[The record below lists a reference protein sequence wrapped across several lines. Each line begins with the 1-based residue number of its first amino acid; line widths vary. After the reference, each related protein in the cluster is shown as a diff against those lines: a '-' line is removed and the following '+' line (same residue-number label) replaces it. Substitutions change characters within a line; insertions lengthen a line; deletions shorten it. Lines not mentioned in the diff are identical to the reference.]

1 LNLPIVLAQN
11 SNYLRFGLGIIQ
23 FGKFRLC
30 ECEGMISYVDKILF
44 IKKLRKVYILIYSF
58 ILFISIVAINKI
70 LSALAAFMP

>member
-1 LNLPIVLAQN
+1 MNLSIVLAQN

-30 ECEGMISYVDKILF
+30 GCEGMTSYIDKMLF

-58 ILFISIVAINKI
+58 IIFISIVAINKI
-70 LSALAAFMP
+70 LRDLAAFMP